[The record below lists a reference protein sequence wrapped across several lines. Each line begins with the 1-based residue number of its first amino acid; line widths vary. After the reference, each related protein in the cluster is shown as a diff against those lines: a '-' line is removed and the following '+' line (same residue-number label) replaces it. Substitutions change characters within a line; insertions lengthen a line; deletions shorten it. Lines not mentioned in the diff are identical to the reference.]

1 MSLIQMIKP
10 YHYVR
15 FRWWKRVDLKKVAED
30 FGLFNV
36 EMIIGPKIEGEIS
49 FFKAHERDELKVKAD
64 TLTARLSS
72 FKVLLFQK
80 EVAPLTTRDMELRKK
95 VLELYPRNRST
106 PFPWLFTQEPEFE
119 VANKP
124 SI

>member
-1 MSLIQMIKP
+1 MIKP